1 MGHKSAPL
9 FCGIFA
15 AIQSS
20 LAGLAMA
27 GASILAKDFVVDCW
41 KPNTPPKT
49 QSTINTAFVLGISLV
64 ATLIALKPS
73 TLTQYMINFALAA
86 LAAAW
91 YFPVLVGMYWKKA
104 TAKGMFASTVGGF
117 AAYVILYFISGVI
130 PSTKEWWA
138 AALGGVHAFLPAWLI
153 SLVLLVAVSYATQKE
168 RVKLGYFQVFFCED
182 YDEKYAKID
191 TLKD

>member
-1 MGHKSAPL
+1 M
-9 FCGIFA
+9 
-15 AIQSS
+15 
-20 LAGLAMA
+20 
-27 GASILAKDFVVDCW
+27 
-41 KPNTPPKT
+41 
-49 QSTINTAFVLGISLV
+49 LGISLV

-117 AAYVILYFISGVI
+117 VAYVILYFVSGVI
-130 PSTKEWWA
+130 PSTSAWWA
-138 AALGGVHAFLPAWLI
+138 SALGGVHAFLPAWLI
-153 SLVLLVAVSYATQKE
+153 SLVLLVAVSYATQ
-168 RVKLGYFQVFFCED
+168 RDRIKLGYFQVFFCED

>member
-1 MGHKSAPL
+1 
-9 FCGIFA
+9 
-15 AIQSS
+15 
-20 LAGLAMA
+20 
-27 GASILAKDFVVDCW
+27 
-41 KPNTPPKT
+41 
-49 QSTINTAFVLGISLV
+49 
-64 ATLIALKPS
+64 
-73 TLTQYMINFALAA
+73 
-86 LAAAW
+86 
-91 YFPVLVGMYWKKA
+91 MYWKKA

>member
-1 MGHKSAPL
+1 MRPYWPRTSWWT
-9 FCGIFA
+9 
-15 AIQSS
+15 
-20 LAGLAMA
+20 AGSH
-27 GASILAKDFVVDCW
+27 ASQD
-41 KPNTPPKT
+41 

-130 PSTKEWWA
+130 PSTK
-138 AALGGVHAFLPAWLI
+138 GGGLRRWGCPLP
-153 SLVLLVAVSYATQKE
+153 
-168 RVKLGYFQVFFCED
+168 G
-182 YDEKYAKID
+182 
-191 TLKD
+191 

>member
-1 MGHKSAPL
+1 M
-9 FCGIFA
+9 
-15 AIQSS
+15 
-20 LAGLAMA
+20 
-27 GASILAKDFVVDCW
+27 
-41 KPNTPPKT
+41 
-49 QSTINTAFVLGISLV
+49 

-138 AALGGVHAFLPAWLI
+138 A
-153 SLVLLVAVSYATQKE
+153 VLLVAVSYATQKE

>member
-1 MGHKSAPL
+1 M
-9 FCGIFA
+9 
-15 AIQSS
+15 
-20 LAGLAMA
+20 
-27 GASILAKDFVVDCW
+27 V
-41 KPNTPPKT
+41 
-49 QSTINTAFVLGISLV
+49 
-64 ATLIALKPS
+64 
-73 TLTQYMINFALAA
+73 
-86 LAAAW
+86 
-91 YFPVLVGMYWKKA
+91 
-104 TAKGMFASTVGGF
+104 ASTVGGF